1 MKKVLYL
8 RVEVDA
14 PEECDPMQSLSDA
27 ALWAECR
34 LSHDDIEATRVTA
47 YTNAQDIVLD
57 EADGIYDVKDA

>member
-14 PEECDPMQSLSDA
+14 PAECDPMQSLSDA

-34 LSHDDIEATRVTA
+34 LSHGDIEATQVTA
-47 YTNAQDIVLD
+47 YSSAQDIVLD
-57 EADGIYDVKDA
+57 EAEGIFNAS